1 MPEGYSLPVVDEST
15 TYDDLISGFEWNVP
29 EVYNIAGAV
38 RRIADERPAATALA
52 HVDDDGGRHEFSYAE
67 LDDAAAALAA
77 HLAAADLERG
87 DRIAVCF
94 PQSPELLVAHLAI
107 YRIGCVAVPLSV
119 ILGDDSARYSLTHSG
134 ADALLVD
141 SQVHEDLKDVVADLD
156 LRYELVVDV
165 SGEQY
170 EGSTRHLGGY
180 DDHVDGDETHDLV
193 ETAPDDPALIVYTSG
208 TSGKPKGVVQA
219 HQYLIGALPSYQ
231 LWFQLF
237 DDRHRERVWTPAEWS
252 WAGSLFDVVF
262 PTLALGGT
270 VVSNGRRSGFDP
282 RHALR
287 LVADLDVS
295 RAFLPPTA
303 LSQIRNNCDPDSVGL
318 SRLEVVMCGGEQ
330 CSASLRHWAERELDL
345 VVNESYGQTEANAL
359 VGNCQALFD
368 ARDDSMGK
376 PYPGHACRVV
386 GDDGEPVAPDEVGE
400 IVLNLPDPVVFEGYW
415 DDEATTAER
424 FAEGQYLTGD
434 LATVDEDGYLYFVGR
449 SDDVIIS
456 AGYRVS
462 PAEVESVLC
471 DLPGVNEAA
480 VGGVPDEERGQRI
493 KAVVF
498 PADGTEPPSPDR
510 LRQHVRSTLGPHKAP
525 DEVELLEEPPTTRS
539 GKLDRSALFPD

>member
-1 MPEGYSLPVVDEST
+1 MAEGYSLPVVDGST
-15 TYDDLISGFEWNVP
+15 TYDDLVSGFEWNVP

-38 RRIADERPAATALA
+38 QRTADERPAATALA
-52 HVDDDGGRHEFSYAE
+52 HADDDGGRHEFTYAE
-67 LDDAAAALAA
+67 LDDAATTLAA
-77 HLAAADLERG
+77 RLAAAGLERG

-94 PQSPELLVAHLAI
+94 PQSPELLVSHLAI
-107 YRIGCVAVPLSV
+107 YRTGCIAVPLSV
-119 ILGDDSARYSLTHSG
+119 ILGDDSARHSLTHSG

-141 SQVHEDLKDVVADLD
+141 SQIHEELEGVVAELD
-156 LRYELVVDV
+156 LRERLVVDV
-165 SGEQY
+165 SGGRY
-170 EGSTRHLGGY
+170 DGPTRHLGGY
-180 DDHVDGDETHDLV
+180 ADRVDGNETHDVV
-193 ETAPDDPALIVYTSG
+193 ETASDDPALIVYTSG

-219 HQYLIGALPSYQ
+219 HQYLIGALPSYR

-237 DDRHRERVWTPAEWS
+237 DDHHRERVWTPAEWS
-252 WAGSLFDVVF
+252 WAGALFDVVF
-262 PTLALGGT
+262 PTLAMGGT
-270 VVSNGRRSGFDP
+270 VVSHGRRSGFDP

-287 LVADLDVS
+287 LVGDLDVS

-303 LSQIRNNCDPDSVGL
+303 LSQMKSKCDPSSVDL
-318 SRLEVVMCGGEQ
+318 SCLEVIMCGGEK
-330 CSASLRHWAERELDL
+330 CSVSLRHWAERELDV

-359 VGNCQALFD
+359 IGNCQALFD

-386 GDDGEPVAPDEVGE
+386 DEDGEPVDAGEAGE
-400 IVLNLPDPVVFEGYW
+400 IVLDLPDPVVFEGYW

-424 FAEGQYLTGD
+424 FADGQYLTGD

-462 PAEVESVLC
+462 PAEVESALC
-471 DLPGVNEAA
+471 DLPSVNEAA

-493 KAVVF
+493 KAFAF
-498 PADGTEPPSPDR
+498 PADGTEPPSPER

-525 DEVELLEEPPTTRS
+525 DEVELLAEPPTTRS